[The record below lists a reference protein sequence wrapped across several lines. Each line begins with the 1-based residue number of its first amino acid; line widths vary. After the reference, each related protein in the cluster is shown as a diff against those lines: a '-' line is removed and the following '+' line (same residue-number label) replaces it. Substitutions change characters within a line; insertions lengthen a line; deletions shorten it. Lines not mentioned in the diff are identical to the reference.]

1 MNGAAFLEALAACV
15 GKAHVRCDERE
26 IAPFLADWRGR
37 YRGRA
42 LAVVQPASTEEVA
55 AVVRCCHSH
64 GVHVLSLIHI

>member
-42 LAVVQPASTEEVA
+42 LAVVQPAST
-55 AVVRCCHSH
+55 
-64 GVHVLSLIHI
+64 